1 MRHEPVLSSFQS
13 MDSVADS
20 QAKMQV
26 KTQKYM
32 IEMGFAEGKAELDLE
47 ILRNSLKF
55 GLEDSEVVEL
65 ECKYLKKKFDKLI
78 EVGFTADQAVSL
90 LKR

>member
-1 MRHEPVLSSFQS
+1 MRHEPVLASYQS
-13 MDSVADS
+13 IDSIANQ
-20 QAKMQV
+20 QAKVQV
-26 KTQKYM
+26 ETQKYM
-32 IEMGFAEGKAELDLE
+32 VELGFAESKAELDLE

-78 EVGFTADQAVSL
+78 EVGFTEAQAMNL